1 VFGCFVLIVYWLQI
15 VNILGSM
22 YITIIIIIR
31 HLLLYIGEY
40 SIITAKHLI
49 KYSILFWEKE
59 KSNLNEIALYKEEI
73 L

>member
-1 VFGCFVLIVYWLQI
+1 
-15 VNILGSM
+15 M

-49 KYSILFWEKE
+49 KYSILLWEKE
-59 KSNLNEIALYKEEI
+59 KSHHGNDDSL
-73 L
+73 